1 MLQAEC
7 ARLRR
12 YYDEQLSIATRALA
26 ELRSEHERACDE
38 LGELSAA
45 LRRAELESKQYR
57 FPPSHCPAV
66 PLTNGP

>member
-12 YYDEQLSIATRALA
+12 YYDEQLSIATFALA

-45 LRRAELESKQYR
+45 LRRAELESKQ
-57 FPPSHCPAV
+57 
-66 PLTNGP
+66 